1 VADPGSASP
10 PQFGGDMDIPSRW
23 HGKRRRLV
31 YPPCMVVEPQQEE
44 VDAHQV
50 PTTPIT
56 CPWTMRS
63 WMA

>member
-1 VADPGSASP
+1 MAS
-10 PQFGGDMDIPSRW
+10 GV
-23 HGKRRRLV
+23 RLV

-56 CPWTMRS
+56 CPWTMKLDGIRTH
-63 WMA
+63 A